1 MSRSRILAEI
11 QNAKHCVLAT
21 HFQPDGDAL
30 GSVLALGEG
39 IRAMGIPCTV
49 LSPGEAPA
57 NLQFMPLLPSMQNEM
72 PEDADVFIALD
83 AAEAA
88 RVAPD
93 PAFIQ
98 KAKRTICIDHH
109 RSNTG
114 YMDLNWIDPDAGST
128 SEMVYALLA
137 DTKNPLTAAQAAWL
151 YVGLVTDTGR
161 FLYSGTSASS
171 HTMAAAL
178 FDCGIDRDEIHRR
191 LFQSQPKRDFELY
204 RQCLERAVFY
214 RNDQLALSWIT
225 LSDLKKTGASSDQTD
240 PALHAL
246 RDIEEVEMSVLLK
259 EQEDAQFKVSLRS
272 KRFVDVSA
280 IAAHLGGGGHLRAA
294 GCTVTGDLETVRAK
308 VLAATD
314 AVWKAQ

>member
-57 NLQFMPLLPSMQNEM
+57 NLQFMPLLSLMQNEM

-137 DTKNPLTAAQAAWL
+137 ESAKMRCT
-151 YVGLVTDTGR
+151 
-161 FLYSGTSASS
+161 YS
-171 HTMAAAL
+171 
-178 FDCGIDRDEIHRR
+178 I
-191 LFQSQPKRDFELY
+191 
-204 RQCLERAVFY
+204 
-214 RNDQLALSWIT
+214 
-225 LSDLKKTGASSDQTD
+225 KKESTIQ
-240 PALHAL
+240 
-246 RDIEEVEMSVLLK
+246 
-259 EQEDAQFKVSLRS
+259 
-272 KRFVDVSA
+272 VSA
-280 IAAHLGGGGHLRAA
+280 DSQFVYWKIFLIASHS
-294 GCTVTGDLETVRAK
+294 
-308 VLAATD
+308 
-314 AVWKAQ
+314 